1 MTTRQSLENM
11 RRIEVDTL
19 NWQRAND
26 ESYAAIMATMQRILD
41 LNEKIEATTGM
52 RSSAY
57 AKPQARPEGKQERI
71 HALYRLRSCR

>member
-11 RRIEVDTL
+11 RRIETDTL

-26 ESYAAIMATMQRILD
+26 EPYAAIVQTMRRILN
-41 LNEKIEATTGM
+41 LNERIEATTGM

-57 AKPQARPEGKQERI
+57 QVN
-71 HALYRLRSCR
+71 YR